1 MDLLFYSQDMKRIFF
16 LAFAGLLSVACNNNQ
31 LPADLLPADKMV
43 DFLSEAY
50 LLEGFYAVETEYR
63 YDAMTPEVARA
74 YDDILAKHGVSIEA
88 VEHSF
93 EYYSKHPDQYLPIQ
107 DSVIARLER
116 DMSPSDLTTPS
127 DIHIDLQ

>member
-1 MDLLFYSQDMKRIFF
+1 
-16 LAFAGLLSVACNNNQ
+16 
-31 LPADLLPADKMV
+31 
-43 DFLSEAY
+43 
-50 LLEGFYAVETEYR
+50 
-63 YDAMTPEVARA
+63 MTPEVARA
-74 YDDILAKHGVSIEA
+74 YDDILAKHGVSKEA